1 MKVERQRYIR
11 FRIFSERPVPVD
23 EKELATVIWR
33 QYNGLF
39 GEVKSGK
46 AGFWITDYDP
56 KAQEGTIR
64 CAHVVQDELV
74 AALTLITSI
83 NDVTAAVDTVK
94 TSGTL
99 AKLGEKTGA

>member
-1 MKVERQRYIR
+1 MKVERQRYIK

-23 EKELATVIWR
+23 AKDLATAVWR

-46 AGFWITDYDP
+46 AGFWIIDYDP
-56 KAQEGTIR
+56 KAQEGIIR

-83 NDVTAAVDTVK
+83 NDVPAAFDTIKTA
-94 TSGTL
+94 GTL
-99 AKLGEKTGA
+99 AKLGVQASE

>member
-1 MKVERQRYIR
+1 VKVERQRYIR
-11 FRIFSERPVPVD
+11 FRIFSERPAPVD
-23 EKELATVIWR
+23 AKELATVIWR

-46 AGFWITDYDP
+46 AGFWIIDYDP
-56 KAQEGTIR
+56 KTQEGTIR

-74 AALTLITSI
+74 AALTLLTSI
-83 NDVTAAVDTVK
+83 NDVAVAVDTLR

-99 AKLGEKTGA
+99 AKLAEKTSS